1 MQFYIFQQSSELSVV
16 SLDCTG
22 NYVYNPTTR
31 YESMDI
37 CSHRTVFR
45 TGKPDNGEEMIYL
58 KIEKIS
64 DNQMKFTLSKE
75 DLASRQI
82 RVNELAYGSEKVH
95 ALFSE
100 LIQRASEDFGFETED
115 LPLIIEAIPGGSES
129 LILMVTKC
137 DDPEELDARF
147 SNFTPAKSP
156 APVKRG
162 PMADEI
168 LNLFGKI
175 EDYIGKK
182 VSGNVSGNEPD
193 PVPSDEEVDEIKA
206 VFSMVYMFDSISV
219 MSDLANAVK
228 PFYHG
233 KSSLYTD
240 PRSGLYYLVI
250 RKSAHTP
257 EEFNRICNMASE
269 YGDPTRTSYATAEYF
284 DEHFDLI
291 LKDNALNELVKL

>member
-1 MQFYIFQQSSELSVV
+1 M
-16 SLDCTG
+16 
-22 NYVYNPTTR
+22 
-31 YESMDI
+31 
-37 CSHRTVFR
+37 
-45 TGKPDNGEEMIYL
+45 

-64 DNQMKFTLSKE
+64 DNQMKFTLTRE

-100 LIQRASEDFGFETED
+100 LIQRANEDYGFETED
-115 LPLIIEAIPGGSES
+115 LPLIIEAIPTVSES

-147 SNFTPAKSP
+147 SNFTPAKNP

-168 LNLFGKI
+168 LNIFGKI
-175 EDYIGKK
+175 EDYIGRK
-182 VSGNVSGNEPD
+182 VADAYAGTETQPAPAD
-193 PVPSDEEVDEIKA
+193 RETDDLKA
-206 VFSMVYMFDSISV
+206 VFSMVYVFDRISV
-219 MSDLANAVK
+219 ISELAAAVK

-233 KSSLYTD
+233 ASSLYKD

-250 RKSAHTP
+250 RKSDHTP
-257 EEFNRICNMASE
+257 QEFNRICNMASE
-269 YGDPTRTSYATAEYF
+269 YGDPTHTSYATVEYF

-291 LKDNALNELVKL
+291 LKDNALSELMKL